1 MPPDAAKLAA
11 YAVPTVPFGADAVVT
26 IRGAGAMVRLK
37 DFDAPAA
44 APSLAAP
51 AASFTVAF
59 TVNLAADVGA
69 QETVP
74 ARLPQRDG
82 EAADGQRILCA
93 HVDRSEEHTSELQS
107 LRHLVCRLL

>member
-59 TVNLAADVGA
+59 TVNLAAAVGVPLMVPSA
-69 QETVP
+69 VAVTPAGRPVTVQ
-74 ARLPQRDG
+74 AYGDRKSTRLNSS
-82 EAADGQRILCA
+82 
-93 HVDRSEEHTSELQS
+93 H
-107 LRHLVCRLL
+107 